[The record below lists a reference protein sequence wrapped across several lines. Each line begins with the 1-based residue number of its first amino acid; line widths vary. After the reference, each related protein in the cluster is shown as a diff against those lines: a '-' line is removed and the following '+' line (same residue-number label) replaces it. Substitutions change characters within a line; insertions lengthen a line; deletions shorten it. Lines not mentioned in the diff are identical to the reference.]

1 MIIYPIIDTQNRT
14 TNINRTNEQ
23 FKGAILAGITSNTL
37 NQYLGSQISPLSS
50 ANISLVDSSGLMT
63 VTGIAQLT
71 DANIFDKKFSS
82 LTEQY
87 GTNKKCKKYNRSL

>member
-37 NQYLGSQISPLSS
+37 NQYLESQISTLSS
-50 ANISLVDSSGLMT
+50 ANISLVDSSGVMT
-63 VTGIAQLT
+63 VTGIVQLT
-71 DANIFDKKFSS
+71 EANVFDIKFSP

-87 GTNKKCKKYNRSL
+87 GTSKNVKV